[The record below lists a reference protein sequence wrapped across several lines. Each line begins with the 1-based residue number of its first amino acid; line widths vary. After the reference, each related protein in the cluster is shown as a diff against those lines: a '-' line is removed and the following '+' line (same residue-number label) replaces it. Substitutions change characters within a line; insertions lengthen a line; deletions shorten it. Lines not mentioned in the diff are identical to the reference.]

1 VAVLLALAYALP
13 CDDVLVRRSAR
24 RWASQA
30 LSVSAQGVGAQARE
44 PRDLRDIVWR
54 NLDIVIQS
62 AGPHDRM
69 VSAV

>member
-13 CDDVLVRRSAR
+13 CDDVPVRRSAR

-44 PRDLRDIVWR
+44 PRI
-54 NLDIVIQS
+54 
-62 AGPHDRM
+62 
-69 VSAV
+69 